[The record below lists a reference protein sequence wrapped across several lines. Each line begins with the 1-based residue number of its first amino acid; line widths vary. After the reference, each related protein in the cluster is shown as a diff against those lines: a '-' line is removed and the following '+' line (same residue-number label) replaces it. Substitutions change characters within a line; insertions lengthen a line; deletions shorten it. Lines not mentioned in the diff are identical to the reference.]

1 LQGWERFALNICF
14 YISANTICLGERVNK
29 EFSAVVTKGEAAFVA
44 LCPELGVV
52 SQGDT
57 ESRALDN
64 LKEAVELYLEDEDAQ
79 KMLKKKPVKK
89 AKICSISVSA

>member
-1 LQGWERFALNICF
+1 M
-14 YISANTICLGERVNK
+14 SK
-29 EFSAVVTKGEAAFVA
+29 EFSAVVTRGEVAFVA

-57 ESRALDN
+57 ESSALNN
-64 LKEAVELYLEDEDAQ
+64 LKEAVELYLEDEDVQ
-79 KMLKKKPVKK
+79 EMLKKKPVKK